1 VQTLLRHTDFKS
13 MLQHYAHSGSEDR
26 MAAAGAMLGAILR
39 NAVSKKQTENGLEEI
54 PCIMLSHW

>member
-1 VQTLLRHTDFKS
+1 

-26 MAAAGAMLGAILR
+26 MAASGAMLGAILR